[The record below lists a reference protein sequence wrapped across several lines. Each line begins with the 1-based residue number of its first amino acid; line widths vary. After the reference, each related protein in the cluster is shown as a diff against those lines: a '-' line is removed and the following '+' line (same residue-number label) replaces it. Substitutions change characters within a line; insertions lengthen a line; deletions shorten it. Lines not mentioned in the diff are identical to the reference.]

1 MLVLHLNMFRS
12 KRIMSNYGND
22 QGQRAGQSTGQGAD
36 QGTSQGAGQ
45 GTSQGTGQGTS
56 VAYTVTS
63 DELNNSNA
71 SQMNFGENSYND
83 NGNEACRNG
92 GGSRR
97 NAKRKKRSI
106 PVNGNSSIDEAQ
118 DWSDGVNFD
127 EREDV
132 CAIDSE
138 GNVQLWSGSIQPHDV
153 WFLEKGV
160 RFEVTFN
167 GFCQPIRKGGSILVK
182 FISSIAKK
190 DDICPIRDVN
200 WQNVNKTMLGDIV
213 NLICEKF
220 IIPDG
225 KIYDDAMLKHVG
237 KHRRQWKFELKAK
250 YFNPTIRTRT
260 QIEKDRPGGIV
271 RENWLLLVE
280 YWFSNKSKNY
290 SEIGREAR
298 ASLGYLHTNGATSFA
313 NSRDE
318 FEIEHGREPGA
329 YEFFDKTHQPKNGCY
344 PNNTN
349 TAEFIDMAKKGLI
362 QVLQIH
368 QLRSLKKL

>member
-1 MLVLHLNMFRS
+1 MSSRIPKVRSRFSLRVVEKRGTVVLEMKLVTKAESLMTLALKDDFVKMAGFPASVFTHVPGKGQKVENCPKGFILFFR
-12 KRIMSNYGND
+12 YPFTE
-22 QGQRAGQSTGQGAD
+22 TGLG
-36 QGTSQGAGQ
+36 
-45 GTSQGTGQGTS
+45 
-56 VAYTVTS
+56 
-63 DELNNSNA
+63 
-71 SQMNFGENSYND
+71 F
-83 NGNEACRNG
+83 
-92 GGSRR
+92 
-97 NAKRKKRSI
+97 
-106 PVNGNSSIDEAQ
+106 P
-118 DWSDGVNFD
+118 F
-127 EREDV
+127 
-132 CAIDSE
+132 
-138 GNVQLWSGSIQPHDV
+138 
-153 WFLEKGV
+153 

-280 YWFSNKSKNY
+280 YWLSNKSKNY
-290 SEIGREAR
+290 SEIGIEAR

-318 FEIEHGREPGA
+318 F
-329 YEFFDKTHQPKNGCY
+329 
-344 PNNTN
+344 
-349 TAEFIDMAKKGLI
+349 
-362 QVLQIH
+362 V
-368 QLRSLKKL
+368 

>member
-1 MLVLHLNMFRS
+1 
-12 KRIMSNYGND
+12 
-22 QGQRAGQSTGQGAD
+22 
-36 QGTSQGAGQ
+36 
-45 GTSQGTGQGTS
+45 
-56 VAYTVTS
+56 
-63 DELNNSNA
+63 
-71 SQMNFGENSYND
+71 
-83 NGNEACRNG
+83 
-92 GGSRR
+92 
-97 NAKRKKRSI
+97 
-106 PVNGNSSIDEAQ
+106 
-118 DWSDGVNFD
+118 
-127 EREDV
+127 
-132 CAIDSE
+132 
-138 GNVQLWSGSIQPHDV
+138 
-153 WFLEKGV
+153 
-160 RFEVTFN
+160 
-167 GFCQPIRKGGSILVK
+167 
-182 FISSIAKK
+182 
-190 DDICPIRDVN
+190 
-200 WQNVNKTMLGDIV
+200 MLGDIV

-280 YWFSNKSKNY
+280 YWLSNKSKNY
-290 SEIGREAR
+290 SEIGIEAR

-344 PNNTN
+344 PSNTN

>member
-45 GTSQGTGQGTS
+45 GTSQGT
-56 VAYTVTS
+56 
-63 DELNNSNA
+63 
-71 SQMNFGENSYND
+71 
-83 NGNEACRNG
+83 ACRNG